1 MLFLFDYGDEWQFIA
16 ELKKITEPEPNKKY
30 LAIFEIFG
38 KPPKQYPDYEEEL
51 EEEPEE

>member
-1 MLFLFDYGDEWQFIA
+1 MLFLFDYGDEWQFIV
-16 ELKKITEPEPNKKY
+16 ELKKITEPEPNKKSP
-30 LAIFEIFG
+30 AILEIFG